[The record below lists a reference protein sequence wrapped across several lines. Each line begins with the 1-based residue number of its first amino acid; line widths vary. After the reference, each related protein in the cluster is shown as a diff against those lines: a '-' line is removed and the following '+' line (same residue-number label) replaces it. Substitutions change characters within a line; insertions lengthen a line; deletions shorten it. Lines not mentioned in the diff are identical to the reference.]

1 MALPKQV
8 REQIE
13 ATKAHFEQADET
25 VAEANEPTAA
35 ADDAGFDAANDA
47 DNAAEGATRTE
58 AVTEH
63 KAEDEN
69 SETYAQRFRSLQ
81 GMFAREQAN
90 NRDLQART
98 AQLEQLLASLS
109 QQSASNP
116 PARTEQAETLVTEQ
130 DVEDYGSSIDVMRK
144 VSREELRPL
153 TGRLSQIE
161 SYLQQ
166 LTVSLNTSIVP
177 QVQQVAQQQ
186 AVSAEDRFWQ
196 NLGAKV
202 PNWQQ
207 INNDKTF
214 HEWLL
219 DVDPLTGTSR
229 QSHLEQAQR
238 NLDANRVAAFF
249 AAFSEQTGKYM
260 TNAGAQPNRSAQA
273 TELEKQVSPGKGRS
287 ANAAASSKADKTYS
301 PNDIRKFFDDVRA
314 GKYKG
319 REAERNRLER
329 DIFAA
334 QAEGRIVV
342 NA

>member
-13 ATKAHFEQADET
+13 ATKAHFEQANEP

-35 ADDAGFDAANDA
+35 VDDARENVADDA
-47 DNAAEGATRTE
+47 DNATEGATRPE
-58 AVTEH
+58 AASEH

-90 NRDLQART
+90 SRELQART

-109 QQSASNP
+109 QQPAATS

-144 VSREELRPL
+144 VSREEIRPI

-161 SYLQQ
+161 AALQQ
-166 LTVSLNTSIVP
+166 LMVSVNTAIVP
-177 QVQQVAQQQ
+177 QVQQVVQQQ

-196 NLGAKV
+196 TLGSKV

-219 DVDPLTGTSR
+219 DVDPLTGTTR

-238 NLDANRVAAFF
+238 GLDANRVAAFF
-249 AAFSEQTGKYM
+249 ATFSEQTGKYSS
-260 TNAGAQPNRSAQA
+260 NASAQPNRSAQA
-273 TELEKQVSPGKGRS
+273 TELEKQVSPGKSRS
-287 ANAAASSKADKTYS
+287 TNAAASSKADKTYS
-301 PNDIRKFFDDVRA
+301 PSDIRKFFDDVRA

-319 REAERNRLER
+319 REAERNRIER

-334 QAEGRIVV
+334 QQEGRIVA